1 MARTDPI
8 LSRLR
13 WFLLA
18 MVAVMALGAAGVVF
32 LEGLSLTDAIYFSV
46 VTVATVGYGDIT
58 PKSDVG
64 KLLAMALILG
74 GVGSFT
80 GLVANATEWLVS
92 RQARQVRRLKRNVVR
107 GVFFAELGTE
117 LLLLCAHRDP
127 ALPGFRQKLQV
138 DGHWKPA
145 DFDRALAELD
155 GLGLTID
162 ETALDAVEFRR
173 LLSPK
178 GDLILRLL
186 ENPSLLE
193 HEEFTELIL
202 AVGHLED
209 ELSHRHDLS
218 TLSDADRYHLAGD
231 VKRVYLLLVRQW
243 LPYMRHLKEN
253 YPYLFSLAV
262 RINPF
267 KIDPRAEFD

>member
-1 MARTDPI
+1 MPRADPI

-13 WFLLA
+13 WFLAA
-18 MVAVMALGAAGVVF
+18 MIAVMALGAAGVVF
-32 LEGLSLTDAIYFSV
+32 LEDLSLTDAVYFSV

-58 PKSDVG
+58 PKTSAG
-64 KLLAMALILG
+64 KYLAMLLIMG

-117 LLLLCAHRDP
+117 LLLLCARLDP
-127 ALPGFRQKLQV
+127 NLPQFRQKLLV
-138 DGHWKPA
+138 DGHWKDA
-145 DFDRALAELD
+145 DFDRALLALD
-155 GLGLTID
+155 GLGLAVD
-162 ETALDAVEFRR
+162 ETALDPLDFQR

-209 ELSHRHDLS
+209 ELSHRRNLGGLGH
-218 TLSDADRYHLAGD
+218 SDRNHLAGD

-243 LPYMRHLKEN
+243 LPYMRHLKSN

-267 KIDPRAEFD
+267 KTDPRAEFD

>member
-1 MARTDPI
+1 MPRPDPI

-13 WFLLA
+13 WFLAA
-18 MVAVMALGAAGVVF
+18 MIAVMALGAAGVVF
-32 LEGLSLTDAIYFSV
+32 LEDLTPVDAVYFSV

-58 PKSDVG
+58 PKTEAG
-64 KLLAMALILG
+64 KYLAMLLILG

-117 LLLLCAHRDP
+117 LLLRCARLDP
-127 ALPGFRQKLQV
+127 NLPQFRQKLLV
-138 DGHWKPA
+138 DGHWKQA
-145 DFDRALAELD
+145 DFDRALAGLD
-155 GLGLTID
+155 QLGLSVD
-162 ETALDAVEFRR
+162 EAALDPAEFQR

-193 HEEFTELIL
+193 HEEFTELML

-209 ELSHRHDLS
+209 ELSHRRDLS
-218 TLSDADRYHLAGD
+218 ELGHADRSHLSGD

-243 LPYMRHLKEN
+243 LPYMRHLKES
-253 YPYLFSLAV
+253 YPYLFSLAT

-267 KIDPRAEFD
+267 KSDPRAEFE

>member
-1 MARTDPI
+1 MPRTDPI

-13 WFLLA
+13 WFLFA
-18 MVAVMALGAAGVVF
+18 MVAVMALGAAGVVH
-32 LEGLSLTDAIYFSV
+32 LEGLSLTDAVYFSV

-58 PKSDVG
+58 PKTGVG
-64 KLLAMALILG
+64 KILAMLLILG

-117 LLLLCAHRDP
+117 LLLRCARLDP
-127 ALPGFRQKLQV
+127 NLPQFRQKLLV
-138 DGHWKPA
+138 DGHWKPG
-145 DFDRALAELD
+145 DFDRALTGLD
-155 GLGLTID
+155 SLGLAID
-162 ETALDAVEFRR
+162 ETALDATAFQR

-209 ELSHRHDLS
+209 ELSHRHDLNA
-218 TLSDADRYHLAGD
+218 LSGSDRFHLSGD

-243 LPYMRHLKEN
+243 LPYMRHLKDN

-267 KIDPRAEFD
+267 KTDPRAEID